1 MNAHLSFYRM
11 RSVLLTIP
19 LALSGCVT
27 LGPDFKAPSTTA
39 PTDWQMRS
47 ATAPA
52 LSRSLPV
59 SHDVLPQA
67 WWQVFDD
74 PTLNALQ
81 VRALRTSPDLRT
93 ALLRFAE
100 SRQQRAISAA
110 QAVPSVSLQGQA
122 SRQRLYTDQKARQ
135 RIGDTLGNDT
145 ERLDVLDDPF
155 SLYQGGFD
163 MSWELDLWGRV
174 RRSIESADATIQA
187 AGAEWQNAQLMLSG
201 ELARAYFELRQLQR
215 QHGLLKRNIALNQTL
230 LELQQAQARN
240 GVTDAD
246 PVLAQAQQRD
256 ELQGEDVA
264 LQAQQ
269 AAVINQIGRL
279 TGDQPGT
286 LNTLLAPLPAN
297 DETPD
302 PPTLPALALGNPTEL
317 LRRRPD
323 VQAAE
328 ARLHAAT
335 AEIGVA
341 TADLYPRITLG
352 ASASYQ
358 TLDSRSLG
366 SWDSHMWQIGP
377 SLSLPI
383 FDRGRRRATVELKR
397 LDQQLA
403 AVAWQQAVLN
413 AWQEVDDALNDQA
426 AERQRNVYLRT
437 REAASREQLT
447 FARTRAANGV
457 VSDIDALQAE
467 LRWHQA
473 QDALIQ
479 SDSRLDTS
487 LVRLFKAVG
496 GGVAVNEMA
505 VPTVA
510 Q

>member
-1 MNAHLSFYRM
+1 MSFHRM
-11 RSVLLTIP
+11 CSALLTVP
-19 LALSGCVT
+19 LVMAGCVT
-27 LGPDFKAPSTTA
+27 VGPDFKAPSTTA
-39 PTDWQMRS
+39 PTDWQARP

-52 LSRSLPV
+52 LSRSLAV
-59 SHDVLPQA
+59 SDAALPQA
-67 WWQVFDD
+67 WWQVFND
-74 PTLNALQ
+74 PTLDALQ
-81 VRALRTSPDLRT
+81 ERALRASPDLCT

-100 SRQQRAISAA
+100 SRQQRAIAA
-110 QAVPSVSLQGQA
+110 SQAAPDVSMRAQA

-135 RIGDTLGNDT
+135 RIGEALGNGST
-145 ERLDVLDDPF
+145 ELDVLDDPF

-174 RRSIESADATIQA
+174 RRSIESADASIQA
-187 AGAEWQNAQLMLSG
+187 AGAEWRNAQLMLSS

-215 QHGLLKRNIALNQTL
+215 QHALLNRNIALNQTL
-230 LELQQAQARN
+230 LDLQQAQARN
-240 GVTDAD
+240 GVTNDD

-256 ELQGEDVA
+256 ELQGQEVA

-269 AAVINQIGRL
+269 AALINQIGRL
-279 TGDQPGT
+279 TGDQPGA
-286 LNTLLAPLPAN
+286 LNTLLAPLPTTDA
-297 DETPD
+297 TPVS
-302 PPTLPALALGNPTEL
+302 PILPTLALGNPADL

-366 SWDSHMWQIGP
+366 SWDSHLWQVGP

-397 LDQQLA
+397 MDQQVA

-426 AERQRNVYLRT
+426 AERQRNQYLRT

-447 FARTRAANGV
+447 FARTRAANGL
-457 VSDIDALQAE
+457 VSGIDVLQAE
-467 LRWHQA
+467 LRWRQT
-473 QDALIQ
+473 QDALVQ
-479 SDSRLDTS
+479 SDSRLETS
-487 LVRLFKAVG
+487 LVRLFKAVR
-496 GGVAVNEMA
+496 GGVSEEGRSATEPSVR
-505 VPTVA
+505 
-510 Q
+510 